1 MSGKY
6 NIVAKQG
13 ATFSKTFT
21 VSNDGTPWDLTSYS
35 GRMQVRRSFS
45 DSTKLVDLVSPT
57 NITLSNVGVIAV
69 TITASVMST
78 VPAGRWLYDLEVQS
92 AGGEVYRLLEGRF
105 AVTPEVTK

>member
-6 NIVAKQG
+6 NIAAKQG

-21 VSNDGTPWDLTSYS
+21 VSNDGTPWNLTGYS

-45 DSTKLVDLVSPT
+45 DSTKLVNLVSPT

-69 TITASVMST
+69 TISASVMAT

-92 AGGEVYRLLEGRF
+92 PGGEVYRVLEGRF
-105 AVTPEVTK
+105 TVTPEVTK

>member
-21 VSNDGTPWDLTSYS
+21 VSNDGTPWNLTGYS

-45 DSTKLVDLVSPT
+45 NSTKLLDLTSPT
-57 NITLSNVGVIAV
+57 NITLSSVGVISV
-69 TITASVMST
+69 TVSASVMAT
-78 VPAGRWLYDLEVQS
+78 VPPGRWLYDLEVES
-92 AGGEVYRLLEGRF
+92 SSGEVYRLLEGRF
-105 AVTPEVTK
+105 AVTPEVTR

>member
-21 VSNDGTPWDLTSYS
+21 ISNDGTPWNLTGYS

-45 DSTKLVDLVSPT
+45 SGTKLLDLTSPLD
-57 NITLSNVGVIAV
+57 ITLSGSGEISV
-69 TITASVMST
+69 TVSAIVMAT
-78 VPAGRWLYDLEVQS
+78 VPSGRWLYDLEVQS
-92 AGGEVYRLLEGRF
+92 NDGEVYRILEGRF
-105 AVTPEVTK
+105 AVTPEVTR